1 MLVEDTTAFVEQL
14 EVQRDDRR
22 AEKRLRRRRQSE
34 VEVLRA
40 EWERRL
46 AAQAL
51 QKLEEELASLEEPAE
66 SGPGRRLLVARRRR
80 VLERR
85 IESMRARVS
94 AKEAEAVGARER
106 LRELDRSPRRDRP
119 ATGAKV
125 FRLHSAQHH
134 LECSEKRFARLATSQ
149 TDLPVL
155 VGRKDGRTW
164 WWYLD
169 RFWWDAEGL
178 DAQEVRVIV
187 LDGDLKRKQ
196 HAERVARARETL
208 LGEERPTA
216 VDKPLSPIVRFAVW
230 CRDRGR
236 CVDCGTAADVGFD
249 DILPPENGR
258 SRSTRNVELRC
269 TQCREQRAHNQER
282 ARVSRA
288 QVAAAI
294 LDF

>member
-51 QKLEEELASLEEPAE
+51 QKLEEELTSLEEPAG
-66 SGPGRRLLVARRRR
+66 SSPGRRLLVARRRR

-85 IESMRARVS
+85 IGSMRARVS
-94 AKEAEAVGARER
+94 AKEFEALGARER
-106 LRELDRSPRRDRP
+106 LSQDDQSPRRDRP
-119 ATGAKV
+119 APGAKV

-134 LECSEKRFARLATSQ
+134 LECSEKRFARLASSQ

-155 VGRKDGRTW
+155 VGRKDGRSW

-169 RFWWDAEGL
+169 RFWWDEEGL
-178 DAQEVRVIV
+178 DAREVRIIV
-187 LDGDLKRKQ
+187 LDGDLQRKQ
-196 HAERVARARETL
+196 QAERFARVRETL
-208 LGEERPTA
+208 LGEERPA
-216 VDKPLSPIVRFAVW
+216 AADKPLSPIVRFAVW
-230 CRDRGR
+230 CRHRGR
-236 CVDCGTAADVGFD
+236 CVDCGRAADVGFD
-249 DILPPENGR
+249 EILPQNGR
-258 SRSTRNVELRC
+258 SRSTRNIELRC
-269 TQCREQRAHNQER
+269 ERCRQQRAHNQER

-288 QVAAAI
+288 QVAAVI
-294 LDF
+294 LDL

>member
-34 VEVLRA
+34 VELLRV

-51 QKLEEELASLEEPAE
+51 QKLEEELASLQEPAE

-94 AKEAEAVGARER
+94 AKEAEALGARER
-106 LRELDRSPRRDRP
+106 LRDFDRSPRRNRP

-134 LECSEKRFARLATSQ
+134 LECSEKRFARLANSQ

-178 DAQEVRVIV
+178 DPQEVRVIV
-187 LDGDLKRKQ
+187 LDGDLQRKQ

-216 VDKPLSPIVRFAVW
+216 ADKPLSPIVRFAVW

-269 TQCREQRAHNQER
+269 TRCREQRAHNQER

>member
-94 AKEAEAVGARER
+94 AKEAEALVARER
-106 LRELDRSPRRDRP
+106 LREFDRSPRRDRP
-119 ATGAKV
+119 VTGAKV

-134 LECSEKRFARLATSQ
+134 LECSEKRFARLANSQ

-187 LDGDLKRKQ
+187 LDGDLQRKQ

-216 VDKPLSPIVRFAVW
+216 ADKPLSPIVRFAVW

-269 TQCREQRAHNQER
+269 TRCREQRAHNQER

>member
-34 VEVLRA
+34 VELLRV

-46 AAQAL
+46 AAQAV
-51 QKLEEELASLEEPAE
+51 QKLEEELASLQEPAE
-66 SGPGRRLLVARRRR
+66 SGPGRRLLVVRRRR

-94 AKEAEAVGARER
+94 AKEAEALGARER
-106 LRELDRSPRRDRP
+106 LRDFDRSPRRNRP

-134 LECSEKRFARLATSQ
+134 LECSEKRFARLANSQ

-187 LDGDLKRKQ
+187 LDGDLQRKQ

-216 VDKPLSPIVRFAVW
+216 ADKPLSPIVRFAVW

-269 TQCREQRAHNQER
+269 TRCREQRAHNQER